1 MLRTYAAGGAV
12 ALLALLSGCATPQ
25 ETYPA
30 RTATEQLLVAHAAER
45 AAQEFALKL
54 PQGSR
59 VFLDTSYFSGE
70 GSAYAASS
78 LREAIAKSGYTLAS
92 AKDQA
97 SVIVEVRIGALS
109 TDRVNRVVGIPRLT
123 LPISSAMETIAVP
136 EVSIYSRRD
145 RYGVAEFSAFAYDA
159 HTGAPIALGGRISG
173 TTHIRSHTLFMI
185 FSWGDQQVQ
194 PGHPQLEP
202 TPWWKLL

>member
-1 MLRTYAAGGAV
+1 MLKTYAACGA
-12 ALLALLSGCATPQ
+12 AASLTLLFSCATPQ
-25 ETYPA
+25 ETYPQ

-45 AAQEFALKL
+45 AAQEFSLKL
-54 PQGSR
+54 PQGAK
-59 VFLDTSYFSGE
+59 VFLDTSFFRGE
-70 GSAYAASS
+70 GTDYAASA
-78 LREAIAKSGYTLAS
+78 LREAIAKNGYTLAPDKEK
-92 AKDQA
+92 AT
-97 SVIVEVRIGALS
+97 VVVEIRVGALS

-123 LPISSAMETIAVP
+123 VPVSSAMETIAVP
-136 EVSIYSRRD
+136 ELSIYSRRD

-159 HTGAPIALGGRISG
+159 RSGTPIALGGRISG